1 MLRNIKISME
11 FKVNFIKIILPE
23 KKENDYDGQQSIKY
37 KKSYMCIKNYYHTS
51 ALKGCFIF

>member
-1 MLRNIKISME
+1 ME

-23 KKENDYDGQQSIKY
+23 KKENNYDGQQLIKY